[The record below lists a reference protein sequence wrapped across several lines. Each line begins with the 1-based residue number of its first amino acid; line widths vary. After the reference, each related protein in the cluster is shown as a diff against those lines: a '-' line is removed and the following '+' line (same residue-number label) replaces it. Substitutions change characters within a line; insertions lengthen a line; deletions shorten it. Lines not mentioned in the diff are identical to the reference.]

1 MTLEEAWIEF
11 RQTAAD
17 NGIHVGMLEAKQM
30 IQKATSPT
38 PQKRRQDRSTP
49 ADKELGRFLDWLLHV
64 KKDKALAYELLK
76 KEGTIAAGPREYWIS
91 NQGERRAIAW
101 ESLYT
106 YPGTDSEI
114 WNIIFVDQTC

>member
-17 NGIHVGMLEAKQM
+17 SGVHVGMLEAKQV
-30 IQKATSPT
+30 IQEATSPKS
-38 PQKRRQDRSTP
+38 QSQSQDASTP
-49 ADKELGRFLDWLLHV
+49 ADRELGRFLDWLLYV
-64 KKDKALAYELLK
+64 RKDKTLAYELLK
-76 KEGTIAAGPREYWIS
+76 KEGTIAVGPREYWIS

-101 ESLYT
+101 ESRYT

-114 WNIIFVDQTC
+114 WNIIFVD